1 MSPAKAFSIIMQ
13 ISDKTM
19 NYRVLIVDDEADIL
33 EFIRYNLKKEGYE
46 VYTAC
51 DGVEALKTS
60 AEVSPHLVLL
70 DVMMPNMD
78 GMEACRQ
85 LRKMPQTE
93 DAVIAFLTARSED
106 YSQVAGFD
114 AGADDYIAKPV
125 RPNVLVSRIRA
136 LLKRVDNG
144 VSAVPEVPVEADS
157 RSLIIDRER
166 YLVVR
171 NGEEI
176 VLPRKMFELLALLYS
191 KPQKVFLRDEIFTAV
206 WGDDVVVG
214 ERTIDVHIRKL
225 REKIGA
231 DYIVTVKGVG
241 YKYRDAHE
249 A

>member
-1 MSPAKAFSIIMQ
+1 
-13 ISDKTM
+13 M
-19 NYRVLIVDDEADIL
+19 NYRILIVDDEADIL
-33 EFIRYNLKKEGYE
+33 EFIRYNLKKEGYD
-46 VYTAC
+46 VYTAS
-51 DGVEALKTS
+51 DGEEALRTA

-70 DVMMPNMD
+70 DVMMPRMD
-78 GMEACRQ
+78 GMEACRR

-93 DAVIAFLTARSED
+93 DAVIAFLTARAED

-144 VSAVPEVPVEADS
+144 SASVEPQEAEPDR

-166 YLVVR
+166 YVVLK

-191 KPQKVFLRDEIFTAV
+191 KPQKVFLRDEIFAAV

-241 YKYRDAHE
+241 YKYQDIHE

>member
-1 MSPAKAFSIIMQ
+1 M
-13 ISDKTM
+13 D
-19 NYRVLIVDDEADIL
+19 YRVLIVDDEADIL

-46 VYTAC
+46 VHTAS
-51 DGVEALKTS
+51 DGLEALKVA

-78 GMEACRQ
+78 GMETCRQ

-93 DAVIAFLTARSED
+93 DAVIAFLTARAED
-106 YSQVAGFD
+106 NSQVAGFD

-136 LLKRVDNG
+136 LLKRVDSG
-144 VSAVPEVPVEADS
+144 VATASETQSEPDN

-166 YLVVR
+166 YVVVK

-241 YKYRDAHE
+241 YKYHDAHE

>member
-1 MSPAKAFSIIMQ
+1 M
-13 ISDKTM
+13 
-19 NYRVLIVDDEADIL
+19 
-33 EFIRYNLKKEGYE
+33 
-46 VYTAC
+46 
-51 DGVEALKTS
+51 
-60 AEVSPHLVLL
+60 
-70 DVMMPNMD
+70 
-78 GMEACRQ
+78 
-85 LRKMPQTE
+85 
-93 DAVIAFLTARSED
+93 
-106 YSQVAGFD
+106 
-114 AGADDYIAKPV
+114 
-125 RPNVLVSRIRA
+125 LVSRIRA

-144 VSAVPEVPVEADS
+144 SSAETAATTDR

-166 YLVVR
+166 YVVLK

-241 YKYRDAHE
+241 YKYQDIHE

>member
-1 MSPAKAFSIIMQ
+1 
-13 ISDKTM
+13 M
-19 NYRVLIVDDEADIL
+19 NYRILIVDDEADIL

-46 VYTAC
+46 VYTAS
-51 DGVEALKTS
+51 DGLEALKVV

-78 GMEACRQ
+78 GMETCRQ

-136 LLKRVDNG
+136 LLKRVDNDS
-144 VSAVPEVPVEADS
+144 SAETAATTDR

-166 YLVVR
+166 YVVLK

-191 KPQKVFLRDEIFTAV
+191 KPQKVFLRDEVFTAV
-206 WGDDVVVG
+206 WGDDGVVG
-214 ERTIDVHIRKL
+214 EGPLGGRS
-225 REKIGA
+225 G
-231 DYIVTVKGVG
+231 
-241 YKYRDAHE
+241 
-249 A
+249 

>member
-1 MSPAKAFSIIMQ
+1 
-13 ISDKTM
+13 
-19 NYRVLIVDDEADIL
+19 
-33 EFIRYNLKKEGYE
+33 
-46 VYTAC
+46 
-51 DGVEALKTS
+51 
-60 AEVSPHLVLL
+60 
-70 DVMMPNMD
+70 MMPRMD
-78 GMEACRQ
+78 GMEACRR

-93 DAVIAFLTARSED
+93 DAVIAFLTARAED

-136 LLKRVDNG
+136 LLKRVDSG
-144 VSAVPEVPVEADS
+144 AGSAESQEAEPDR

-166 YLVVR
+166 YVVLK

-191 KPQKVFLRDEIFTAV
+191 KPQKVFLRDEIFAAV

-241 YKYRDAHE
+241 YKYQDIHE

>member
-1 MSPAKAFSIIMQ
+1 M
-13 ISDKTM
+13 D
-19 NYRVLIVDDEADIL
+19 YRVLIVDDEADIL

-46 VYTAC
+46 VYTAS
-51 DGVEALKTS
+51 DGLEALKVA

-78 GMEACRQ
+78 GMETCRQ

-93 DAVIAFLTARSED
+93 DAVIAFLTARAED

-136 LLKRVDNG
+136 LLKRVDSGAAAALETQSEPDN
-144 VSAVPEVPVEADS
+144 

-166 YLVVR
+166 YVVVK

-191 KPQKVFLRDEIFTAV
+191 KPQKVFLRDEIFTVV

-241 YKYRDAHE
+241 YKYQDAHE

>member
-1 MSPAKAFSIIMQ
+1 M
-13 ISDKTM
+13 D
-19 NYRVLIVDDEADIL
+19 YRVLIVDDEADIL

-46 VYTAC
+46 VYTAS
-51 DGVEALKTS
+51 DGLEALKVA

-78 GMEACRQ
+78 GMETCRQ

-93 DAVIAFLTARSED
+93 DAVIAFLTARAED

-136 LLKRVDNG
+136 LLKRVDSGAAAALETQSEPDN
-144 VSAVPEVPVEADS
+144 

-166 YLVVR
+166 YVVVK

-241 YKYRDAHE
+241 YKYQDAHE

>member
-1 MSPAKAFSIIMQ
+1 M
-13 ISDKTM
+13 D
-19 NYRVLIVDDEADIL
+19 YRILIVDDEADIL
-33 EFIRYNLKKEGYE
+33 EFIRYNLQKEGYE
-46 VYTAC
+46 VYTAE
-51 DGVEALKTS
+51 DGAEALKK
-60 AEVSPHLVLL
+60 AADVSPHLVLL

-78 GMEACRQ
+78 GMETCRQ
-85 LRKMPQTE
+85 LRKMPLTA

-144 VSAVPEVPVEADS
+144 SPASDVRLAESDG

-166 YLVVR
+166 YVVIK

-191 KPQKVFLRDEIFTAV
+191 RPQKVFLRDEIFAAV

-241 YKYRDAHE
+241 YKYRDAGE

>member
-1 MSPAKAFSIIMQ
+1 
-13 ISDKTM
+13 M
-19 NYRVLIVDDEADIL
+19 NYRILIVDDEADIL

-46 VYTAC
+46 VYTAT
-51 DGVEALKTS
+51 DGVEALKVA

-125 RPNVLVSRIRA
+125 RPNVLISRIRA

-144 VSAVPEVPVEADS
+144 STSETTTPDR

-166 YLVVR
+166 YVVLK

-241 YKYRDAHE
+241 YKYQDIHE

>member
-1 MSPAKAFSIIMQ
+1 
-13 ISDKTM
+13 M
-19 NYRVLIVDDEADIL
+19 NYRILIVDDEADIL
-33 EFIRYNLKKEGYE
+33 EFIRYNLKKEGYD
-46 VYTAC
+46 VYTAS
-51 DGVEALKTS
+51 DGEEALRTA

-70 DVMMPNMD
+70 DVMMPRMD
-78 GMEACRQ
+78 GMEACRR

-93 DAVIAFLTARSED
+93 DAVIAFLTARAED

-144 VSAVPEVPVEADS
+144 SVSVEPQEAEPDR

-166 YLVVR
+166 YVVLK

-191 KPQKVFLRDEIFTAV
+191 KPQKVFLRDEIFAAV

-241 YKYRDAHE
+241 YKYQDIHE

>member
-1 MSPAKAFSIIMQ
+1 
-13 ISDKTM
+13 M
-19 NYRVLIVDDEADIL
+19 NYRILIVDDEADIL

-46 VYTAC
+46 VYTAA
-51 DGVEALKTS
+51 DGMEALKTA

-78 GMEACRQ
+78 GMETCRQ
-85 LRKMPQTE
+85 LRKMPQTA

-144 VSAVPEVPVEADS
+144 VAAIPETTPAADD

-166 YLVVR
+166 YLVVK

-191 KPQKVFLRDEIFTAV
+191 KPQKVFLRDEIFAAV

-241 YKYRDAHE
+241 YKYRDVHE

>member
-1 MSPAKAFSIIMQ
+1 MDYK
-13 ISDKTM
+13 
-19 NYRVLIVDDEADIL
+19 VLIVDDEADIL

-46 VYTAC
+46 VYTAS
-51 DGVEALKTS
+51 DGLEALKVA

-78 GMEACRQ
+78 GMETCRQ

-93 DAVIAFLTARSED
+93 DAVIAFLTARAED

-144 VSAVPEVPVEADS
+144 AAAASETQSEPDN

-166 YLVVR
+166 YLVIR

-241 YKYRDAHE
+241 YKYQDAHE

>member
-1 MSPAKAFSIIMQ
+1 
-13 ISDKTM
+13 M
-19 NYRVLIVDDEADIL
+19 NYRILIVDDEADIV
-33 EFIRYNLKKEGYE
+33 EFIRYNLKKEGYD
-46 VYTAC
+46 VYTAS
-51 DGVEALKTS
+51 DGLEALKRA

-78 GMEACRQ
+78 GMETCRQ

-93 DAVIAFLTARSED
+93 DAVIAFLTARAED

-114 AGADDYIAKPV
+114 AGADDYITKPV

-136 LLKRVDNG
+136 LLKRVDSG
-144 VSAVPEVPVEADS
+144 TAAASSTEAPNAEQEK

-166 YLVVR
+166 YLVVK

-191 KPQKVFLRDEIFTAV
+191 KPGKVFLRDEIFTAV

>member
-1 MSPAKAFSIIMQ
+1 M
-13 ISDKTM
+13 D
-19 NYRVLIVDDEADIL
+19 YRVLIVDDEADIL

-46 VYTAC
+46 VYTAS
-51 DGVEALKTS
+51 DGLEALKVA

-78 GMEACRQ
+78 GMETCRQ
-85 LRKMPQTE
+85 LRKMPQAE
-93 DAVIAFLTARSED
+93 DAVIAFLTARAED

-136 LLKRVDNG
+136 LLKRVDSGAAAALETQSEPDN
-144 VSAVPEVPVEADS
+144 

-166 YLVVR
+166 YVVVK

-241 YKYRDAHE
+241 YKYQDAHE

>member
-1 MSPAKAFSIIMQ
+1 
-13 ISDKTM
+13 M
-19 NYRVLIVDDEADIL
+19 NYRILIVDDEADIL

-46 VYTAC
+46 VYTAG
-51 DGVEALKTS
+51 DGLEALKKA

-78 GMEACRQ
+78 GMETCRQ
-85 LRKMPQTE
+85 LRKMSQTE

-144 VSAVPEVPVEADS
+144 SAVAPEIAAAMND

-166 YLVVR
+166 YLVVK

-191 KPQKVFLRDEIFTAV
+191 KPQKVFLRDEIFAAV

-241 YKYRDAHE
+241 YKYRDVRE

>member
-1 MSPAKAFSIIMQ
+1 
-13 ISDKTM
+13 M
-19 NYRVLIVDDEADIL
+19 NYRILIVDDEADIL
-33 EFIRYNLKKEGYE
+33 EFIRYNLKKEGYD
-46 VYTAC
+46 VYTAS
-51 DGVEALKTS
+51 DGEEALRTA

-70 DVMMPNMD
+70 DVMMPRMD
-78 GMEACRQ
+78 GMEACRR

-93 DAVIAFLTARSED
+93 DAVIAFLTARAED

-136 LLKRVDNG
+136 LLKRVDSG
-144 VSAVPEVPVEADS
+144 AGSAESQEAEPDR

-166 YLVVR
+166 YVVLK

-191 KPQKVFLRDEIFTAV
+191 KPQKVFLRDEIFAAV

-241 YKYRDAHE
+241 
-249 A
+249 

>member
-1 MSPAKAFSIIMQ
+1 
-13 ISDKTM
+13 M
-19 NYRVLIVDDEADIL
+19 NYRILIVDDEADIL

-46 VYTAC
+46 VYTAS
-51 DGVEALKTS
+51 DGLEALKVA

-78 GMEACRQ
+78 GMETCRQ

-144 VSAVPEVPVEADS
+144 SSAETAATTDR

-166 YLVVR
+166 YVVLK
-171 NGEEI
+171 NGEGI

-206 WGDDVVVG
+206 WGYDVVVG

-241 YKYRDAHE
+241 YKYQDIHE